1 MIIVF
6 QGSIDFVGF
15 VQRARVHWKYIATYH
30 RVIFLQLEALFQELR
45 EQWNQSVACLRV
57 GRLYF
62 PLIKSGIIGLCL
74 E

>member
-30 RVIFLQLEALFQELR
+30 RVIFLQLEALFQEL
-45 EQWNQSVACLRV
+45 Q
-57 GRLYF
+57 
-62 PLIKSGIIGLCL
+62 
-74 E
+74 

>member
-30 RVIFLQLEALFQELR
+30 KVIFLQLEALSQKLQE
-45 EQWNQSVACLRV
+45 QSAACFEEGATLFYPHQV
-57 GRLYF
+57 CNKYVF
-62 PLIKSGIIGLCL
+62 V
-74 E
+74 ENE